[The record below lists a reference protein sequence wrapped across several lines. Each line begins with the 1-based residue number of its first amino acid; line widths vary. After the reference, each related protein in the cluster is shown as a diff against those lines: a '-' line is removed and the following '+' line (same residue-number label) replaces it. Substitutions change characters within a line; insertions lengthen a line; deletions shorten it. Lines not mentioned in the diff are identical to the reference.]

1 MAARRVEKV
10 YLVLLGYAGSK
21 EDSNACEK
29 RQSAVSD
36 LWRVR
41 GEGHRR
47 ECLRCVELYVL
58 RVLHAGRRRYNRR
71 MFCMSR
77 LSATTNYCI
86 I

>member
-1 MAARRVEKV
+1 MAARRVAKV

-41 GEGHRR
+41 GEGHHR
-47 ECLRCVELYVL
+47 ECVWSDELYVL
-58 RVLHAGRRRYNRR
+58 RVLHAGGRRYNRR
-71 MFCMSR
+71 MFCVSR
-77 LSATTNYCI
+77 LSATTAYSTI
-86 I
+86 